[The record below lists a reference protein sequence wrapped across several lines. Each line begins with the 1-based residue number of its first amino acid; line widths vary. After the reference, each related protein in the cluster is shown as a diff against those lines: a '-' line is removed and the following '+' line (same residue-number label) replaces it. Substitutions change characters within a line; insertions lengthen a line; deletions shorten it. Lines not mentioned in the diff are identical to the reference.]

1 MHLNTPHNY
10 APNAP
15 ALIAKP
21 GRKSQTARKD
31 AEVALTS
38 PATPVPVTAASKAAE
53 VAPSTLGTQGSG
65 GTAGGVGASSGGGAK
80 PPFDWDDIG
89 LGSLVLAQSDD
100 EDAYYAAKVVA
111 TKADDHF
118 VLTWAD
124 YPGYPE
130 FSRARRTL
138 GLLHPA
144 TPTERC

>member
-1 MHLNTPHNY
+1 MPANI
-10 APNAP
+10 APRITAE
-15 ALIAKP
+15 ASSVATKP
-21 GRKSQTARKD
+21 GLKPPEVRKPAG
-31 AEVALTS
+31 
-38 PATPVPVTAASKAAE
+38 ATPASRTTPVSTTAASKAAQA
-53 VAPSTLGTQGSG
+53 APSTSGGQGSG
-65 GTAGGVGASSGGGAK
+65 STAGGAGAGSGGAK

-89 LGSLVLAQSDD
+89 LGSLVLAQADD

-130 FSRARRTL
+130 FSRARRAL

-144 TPTERC
+144 TPTKGR